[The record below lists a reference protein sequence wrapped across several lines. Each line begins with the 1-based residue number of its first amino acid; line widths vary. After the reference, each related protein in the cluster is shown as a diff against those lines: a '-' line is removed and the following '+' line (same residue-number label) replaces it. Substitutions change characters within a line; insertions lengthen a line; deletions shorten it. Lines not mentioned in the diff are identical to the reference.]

1 MFVMA
6 AGLTACQPAPAPDA
20 GRRDA
25 SADPPAVTRVA
36 SMVPAATDWIVALGA
51 ADRLVVRTDFDRAPS
66 LRGLPSIGGGLDPSV
81 EWLAAR
87 KPDLVI
93 AWPDGPTRSTTS
105 RLEALGIPVYVAPA
119 ETIEDALGIAADLG
133 RLLDLEG
140 PADSAVAAVRAGLAR
155 VALSVEDHPTPS
167 VLFLIGLDP
176 LTAAGPDTF
185 VSQLIAAAGGRNVLS
200 EMTLRWPPV
209 SLEEVVRRDPDV
221 VLVGTA
227 VPVDAAALGRRP
239 GWRGLRAVREGRVH
253 AVDPDLVN
261 RWGPHLHESADL
273 LARLIHGEA
282 PGKEGS

>member
-1 MFVMA
+1 MA
-6 AGLTACQPAPAPDA
+6 TGLAACQPAPDA

-25 SADPPAVTRVA
+25 AGNPPAVLRVA

-66 LRGLPSIGGGLDPSV
+66 LRDLPSIGGGLDPSV
-81 EWLAAR
+81 EWLAAH

-93 AWPDGPTRSTTS
+93 AWPDGPTRSTTT
-105 RLEALGIPVYVAPA
+105 RLEAMGIPVYVAPA
-119 ETIEDALGIAADLG
+119 ETIEDALSIAADLG

-155 VALSVEDHPTPS
+155 VALSVEDHPPPS

-209 SLEEVVRRDPDV
+209 SLEEVIRRDPDV

-239 GWRGLRAVREGRVH
+239 GWRSLRAVREGRVD
-253 AVDPDLVN
+253 AVDPDMVN
-261 RWGPHLHESADL
+261 RWGPHLHESAAL
-273 LARLIHGEA
+273 LARLIHGETL
-282 PGKEGS
+282 GKDGS